1 LKHVWYA
8 SLDLLFPGRLLAL
21 KLATGVHIAF
31 DPQEPAEVLLQH
43 RTNANLGL
51 VSRRAPGLA
60 GDVAFRRFCTPALS
74 AQRPA
79 NYQELAERARFHLR
93 SARWERIRT
102 PQAEVQTYVFE
113 PDTTP
118 AKGAILLV
126 HGWTAEA
133 AFMTAFAEPLR
144 RSGYRTIAFDFPAHG
159 RSEGR
164 HTNLAACARAMLAL
178 AEAVGPIHGAVAHS
192 FGGLVSLLVA
202 EGGPPLYRGVRFER
216 LVLLACPNRL
226 SDVTRDFGAG
236 LRLGPAAQR
245 AYERHI
251 ERVGHRSVA
260 GFSAVALLRRAGRPA
275 LLLHSR
281 DDEDVPFA
289 QAEQITAG
297 APGIELV
304 AFEGLGHRRLL
315 YAPPVTRA
323 TTRYL
328 VEP

>member
-1 LKHVWYA
+1 MQRA
-8 SLDLLFPGRLLAL
+8 ADLER
-21 KLATGVHIAF
+21 IS
-31 DPQEPAEVLLQH
+31 
-43 RTNANLGL
+43 RT
-51 VSRRAPGLA
+51 APGLA
-60 GDVAFRRFCTPALS
+60 GDMAFRRFCTPALS

-79 NYQELAERARFHLR
+79 NYQQLADRARFHLR
-93 SARWERIRT
+93 GARWERIGT
-102 PQAEVQTYVFE
+102 PQAELQAYVFE
-113 PDTTP
+113 PDASPFQGTV
-118 AKGAILLV
+118 LLV

-144 RSGYRTIAFDFPAHG
+144 RSGYTTIAFDFPAHG

-164 HTNLAACARAMLAL
+164 HTNLAACARAMLSL
-178 AEAVGPIHGAVAHS
+178 AEAFAPIRAVVAHS
-192 FGGLVSLLVA
+192 FGGLVALLVA
-202 EGGPPLYRGVRFER
+202 EGGPPLYRAVRFER

-236 LRLGPAAQR
+236 LKLGPAAQR

-251 ERVGHRSVA
+251 ERVGHRTVA
-260 GFSAVALLRRAGRPA
+260 GFSAVNLLRSAGRPA

-289 QAEQITAG
+289 QAEEIATAV
-297 APGIELV
+297 PGVELM

-323 TTRYL
+323 ATRYI
-328 VEP
+328 VEA

>member
-1 LKHVWYA
+1 MRPE
-8 SLDLLFPGRLLAL
+8 LDLARLS
-21 KLATGVHIAF
+21 
-31 DPQEPAEVLLQH
+31 
-43 RTNANLGL
+43 RT
-51 VSRRAPGLA
+51 APGLA
-60 GDVAFRRFCTPALS
+60 GDIAFRRFCTPAIS

-79 NYQELAERARFHLR
+79 NYEELALRARFHLR
-93 SARWERIRT
+93 TARWERIRT
-102 PQAEVQTYVFE
+102 PQAELQAYIYE
-113 PDTTP
+113 PDGS
-118 AKGAILLV
+118 AKGTVLLV

-144 RSGYRTIAFDFPAHG
+144 RAGYRTIAFDFPAHG

-164 HTNLAACARAMLAL
+164 YTNLAACARAMLEL
-178 AEAVGPIHGAVAHS
+178 AEQLGPIHAVIAHS
-192 FGGLVSLLVA
+192 FGGLVALLVA
-202 EGGPPLYRGVRFER
+202 EGGPPLYRGVKFER

-236 LRLGPAAQR
+236 LKLGPVAQR

-260 GFSAVALLRRAGRPA
+260 GFSAVNLLGSIGRPA

-289 QAEQITAG
+289 QAEQIVEG
-297 APGIELV
+297 VPGMELV

-323 TTRYL
+323 VTRY
-328 VEP
+328 VVGV